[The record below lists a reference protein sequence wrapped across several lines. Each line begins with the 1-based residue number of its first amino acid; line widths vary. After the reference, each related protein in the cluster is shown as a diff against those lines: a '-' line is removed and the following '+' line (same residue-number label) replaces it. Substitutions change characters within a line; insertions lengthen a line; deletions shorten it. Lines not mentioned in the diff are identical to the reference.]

1 MPPRASRSS
10 TTRRGWA
17 ECWARRSARFVL
29 KPCVQLAT
37 PLWVE
42 ALTLLGGEW
51 SHAAGEEMRSRARH
65 ELWQRLAA
73 DGDRM
78 PLLAGALMVQRAVEE
93 QVVATAAADAT
104 AAAAAAAAAAVDTA
118 AACGRGRQGRGAG
131 GSDTRR
137 SRRAGRGVRRGGQRG
152 GKQHHV

>member
-1 MPPRASRSS
+1 M
-10 TTRRGWA
+10 
-17 ECWARRSARFVL
+17 L

-104 AAAAAAAAAAVDTA
+104 AAAAAAAAAASTGVPA
-118 AACGRGRQGRGAG
+118 RRPRRGRHSRLAARGHTTEEEH
-131 GSDTRR
+131 DTRHL
-137 SRRAGRGVRRGGQRG
+137 RAEDG
-152 GKQHHV
+152 